1 VHGRSRNRLAVDY
14 WESNLELADPARHS
28 ANFVVCTPNQLV
40 PARLAIADFGKPART
55 YRYAGYVIGKCARG
69 GCVFSCG
76 GPVHLLQSR
85 CHFP

>member
-1 VHGRSRNRLAVDY
+1 MHGRSRNRLAVDY

-55 YRYAGYVIGKCARG
+55 YRYAGYVILVWRRNLLPKIWNIQVARYLA
-69 GCVFSCG
+69 S
-76 GPVHLLQSR
+76 
-85 CHFP
+85 